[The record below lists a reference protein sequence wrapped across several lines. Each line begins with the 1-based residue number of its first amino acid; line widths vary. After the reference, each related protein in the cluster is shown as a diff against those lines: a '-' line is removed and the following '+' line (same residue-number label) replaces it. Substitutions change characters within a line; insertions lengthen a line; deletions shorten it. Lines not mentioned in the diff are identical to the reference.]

1 MQNVRS
7 LWFTQLANNTA
18 LNRVLIYV
26 CFLNIILS
34 LNPVYN
40 MHFIFLLIAVPSKLI
55 FKRVFGNW
63 QAAYTAFYLILFY
76 KFIGYQTGHDTM
88 KTHEKNNS
96 ENKQHG
102 ENEDVQNEEKNTC
115 KITLVGNVNNNSEL
129 KQENGNV
136 SEIPE
141 NIVSPPPPLISE
153 QCELRDVLCIPEQN
167 ERNENATQYPSQTIT
182 SDSSNGGNTCSKCG
196 KHLNDGDS
204 ANMQLVSLLTDMTA
218 VTCKD
223 CRRIPFSAVLSKKP
237 FPCNVCGKGFGRKSH
252 LTRHS
257 FLHTKEKLFSCT
269 DCNKQFSRK
278 DHLEKHAHTHSFKMT
293 LHYECDLCGKR
304 YNNKPNL
311 NVHMAV
317 HKANISFPCKLC
329 DKTFTIKG
337 ELNRHIT
344 SEQGIFI
351 GK

>member
-1 MQNVRS
+1 
-7 LWFTQLANNTA
+7 
-18 LNRVLIYV
+18 
-26 CFLNIILS
+26 
-34 LNPVYN
+34 
-40 MHFIFLLIAVPSKLI
+40 
-55 FKRVFGNW
+55 
-63 QAAYTAFYLILFY
+63 
-76 KFIGYQTGHDTM
+76 M

-344 SEQGIFI
+344 SEHQKEKTFSCTSCKKIFSRKAALKMHVTVHSKEKQFPNDGRLNKYRHRERQATKI
-351 GK
+351 QSQKRTGKRRPL